1 MIKINLVPL
10 EILEREQQR
19 ERNIHLAL
27 GGAVLIV
34 CVVGITFVRLSI
46 LRSADQELAAK
57 TYEYNTQW
65 SDIGVKLEAKKAAVD
80 TLKTRLGVITDLLT
94 GRSLYPHFMADMAQA
109 MPSDVCVTNIS
120 TTRDPNSLK
129 VTAQAI
135 SSTAPGITRW
145 VRNMEKPGIF
155 GNFGDPT
162 ISTISASD
170 DPVTNGKQYAFSI
183 VFVYTKRL

>member
-19 ERNIHLAL
+19 ERNIHLVL
-27 GGAVLIV
+27 GGAVLFI
-34 CVVGITFVRLSI
+34 CGFGITIARLSI
-46 LRSADQELAAK
+46 LHHADQELAAVN
-57 TYEYNTQW
+57 YEYNTQW
-65 SDIGVKLEAKKAAVD
+65 SDIGAKLEAKKAAVD

-94 GRSLYPHFMADMAQA
+94 GRSLYPHFMADMSQA
-109 MPSDVCVTNIS
+109 MPSDIYVTSIS
-120 TTRDPNSLK
+120 TTRSPNSLK

-170 DPVTNGKQYAFSI
+170 DPVSNGKQYAFSI
-183 VFVYTKRL
+183 TFVYTKRS